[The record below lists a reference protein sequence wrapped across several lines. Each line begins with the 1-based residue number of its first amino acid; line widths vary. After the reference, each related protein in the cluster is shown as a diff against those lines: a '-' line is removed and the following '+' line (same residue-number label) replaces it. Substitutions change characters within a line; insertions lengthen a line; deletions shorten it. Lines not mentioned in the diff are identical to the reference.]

1 MCCLFL
7 VVAPSQGKNV
17 DENEC
22 AALQGQFA
30 DVSWELAAEVYK
42 GDLEQPVFAPLQDAC
57 LPQTTPQ
64 SPQTPQ
70 AAQPAQTDPEGPASD
85 QQWARVSK
93 SVA

>member
-22 AALQGQFA
+22 AALQGQFG
-30 DVSWELAAEVYK
+30 DVSWELAAEEYR
-42 GDLEQPVFAPLQDAC
+42 GDLTQPVFAELQDAC

-64 SPQTPQ
+64 AP
-70 AAQPAQTDPEGPASD
+70 QPAQIDPEGPASD
-85 QQWARVSK
+85 QQWAEVSK